1 MIVLIKRD
9 SAAAVVLQ
17 ADEGLRS
24 LDMAMNCGFED
35 YQKVRSDKNLANV
48 RTSPKFEKLI
58 NAYDE
63 PVINWSAIE
72 GTFGAFKGLFGNK
85 K

>member
-1 MIVLIKRD
+1 
-9 SAAAVVLQ
+9 
-17 ADEGLRS
+17 
-24 LDMAMNCGFED
+24 MNCGFED
-35 YQKVRSDKNLANV
+35 YQKVRSDKNLATV
-48 RTSPKFEKLI
+48 RTNPKFEKLI

-63 PVINWSAIE
+63 PVINWAAIE